1 MRAVAAASV
10 ATTLLQVVLIGLE
23 NVDGAKLQSTY
34 IPPNFAVSSGGHD
47 SFLNPPSNQYLP
59 PATVAA
65 GIPSSRKSNFLQ
77 HMKHSQRGQSFTSS
91 LPSGSSGYAGVA
103 NGNGDGDDDT
113 KPPVPILKY
122 ENNNLG
128 GGTYNFE

>member
-1 MRAVAAASV
+1 MRAATAAV
-10 ATTLLQVVLIGLE
+10 ATFLQVVIIGLE
-23 NVDGAKLQSTY
+23 NVDGAKLQSTSY

-59 PATVAA
+59 PATAA
-65 GIPSSRKSNFLQ
+65 GTPRKSNFLQ
-77 HMKHSQRGQSFTSS
+77 NMKHSPRGQSFTSS
-91 LPSGSSGYAGVA
+91 LLPSSGYAGVA
-103 NGNGDGDDDT
+103 NGNNDDDDT

>member
-1 MRAVAAASV
+1 MRA
-10 ATTLLQVVLIGLE
+10 ATAMTVTLLQVVLIGLGYMG
-23 NVDGAKLQSTY
+23 VDGAKLQSTY
-34 IPPNFAVSSGGHD
+34 IPPNFAGSSGGHD

-59 PATVAA
+59 PAAAA
-65 GIPSSRKSNFLQ
+65 GTALPRKSNFLQ
-77 HMKHSQRGQSFTSS
+77 HMKHSQRGQPFTSS
-91 LPSGSSGYAGVA
+91 LSSSGYAGVA
-103 NGNGDGDDDT
+103 NGNGDDE

>member
-1 MRAVAAASV
+1 MIVQV
-10 ATTLLQVVLIGLE
+10 EIVLQSLLIGLFAG
-23 NVDGAKLQSTY
+23 VVGFGDGAKLHGTY

-59 PATVAA
+59 PT
-65 GIPSSRKSNFLQ
+65 GTSHQTRKSNFLQ
-77 HMKHSQRGQSFTSS
+77 PSGFSHMKHSRGQSFTSS
-91 LPSGSSGYAGVA
+91 LASSGSGYASVA
-103 NGNGDGDDDT
+103 SGAGDNEST
-113 KPPVPILKY
+113 PPVPILKY

>member
-1 MRAVAAASV
+1 MII
-10 ATTLLQVVLIGLE
+10 TLLQVEIVLQIGLIGFF
-23 NVDGAKLQSTY
+23 GGIARSAKLQSTY

-59 PATVAA
+59 PAGTPA
-65 GIPSSRKSNFLQ
+65 RKSNFLQ
-77 HMKHSQRGQSFTSS
+77 PSAFAHMKHHHRGQSFTSS
-91 LPSGSSGYAGVA
+91 LLSSTGYAGVS
-103 NGNGDGDDDT
+103 NGNGGGDGEDT